1 MLLDRDAADDVA
13 QEVLISVMGSIGSYR
28 GTGKVASWLHTI
40 VKRRVA
46 DHLRAHRESRRLR
59 GSRVLLHRTFT
70 SAREGFLPHDDSSH
84 PHHRPGRWRRSR
96 RRRGRAGH
104 PGRRDHLDL
113 RGRGGGGLRHRP
125 AGSRSASQ
133 RHTRTEHLGHGT
145 VEHRESIAVRA
156 GGDGQVEQL
165 PVGLRVG
172 HVQPVLALLC
182 PPPRARARRRLSHP
196 RPRGPRRGW
205 CAPRRPRTGSPMPIR
220 RQRFFAGDH
229 EVVASAPSK
238 GAGSIRSAIAS
249 SPPPPPL
256 PLAISTQRPGG
267 AVVSRT
273 TRVVASWTWW
283 ETGAMPSLMPSRVER
298 PSRAIS
304 DSGVLTVV
312 SSIGPGTAA

>member
-1 MLLDRDAADDVA
+1 MVRSMLLDRDAADDVA

-28 GTGKVASWLHTI
+28 GTGKVTSWLHTI

-182 PPPRARARRRLSHP
+182 PREHTLGVGCRVPDHAGHAAGGVLLGVLEPGRPCPFGGSDSSLVITRSSPRPHRRAPGRSGPPSPRARHRRPCLLPYRLSARAGP
-196 RPRGPRRGW
+196 SSRGPRGWWRAGRGG
-205 CAPRRPRTGSPMPIR
+205 RPARCP
-220 RQRFFAGDH
+220 H
-229 EVVASAPSK
+229 
-238 GAGSIRSAIAS
+238 
-249 SPPPPPL
+249 
-256 PLAISTQRPGG
+256 
-267 AVVSRT
+267 
-273 TRVVASWTWW
+273 
-283 ETGAMPSLMPSRVER
+283 
-298 PSRAIS
+298 
-304 DSGVLTVV
+304 
-312 SSIGPGTAA
+312 